1 MDRSVRICLIDDDDD
16 DFVMTRELL
25 RESRH
30 TRFHL
35 HRVSTF
41 DEGAEMLQRGDH
53 DVYLIDYRLG
63 AHNGLELL
71 RQFAASAAPLIMLT
85 GQDDREVDL
94 EAMRSGAMDYLVKG
108 QIDAALLERSIRYS
122 IARKRTEES
131 LRRKDE
137 FLAMLGHELRNPL
150 APIRT
155 ALHILDMPQAGPDAI
170 TRAKGVLHRQVEHL
184 VRLVDD
190 LLDVSRIVLR
200 RIELRKEPSDLRDIV
215 RHAVETA
222 ESVIEARG
230 HTLAIHAP
238 ADSIVVVADAV
249 RLAQAITNLLV
260 NAANHSEQA
269 GPIHLTVT
277 RDDRMVRIAVRDW
290 GVGIP
295 PELLP
300 NIFDLFVQGERSLAR
315 SQGGLGI
322 GLTLVKGIAEL
333 HGGSVSASSDGPG
346 TGSEFVI
353 RIPAADQPTVRT
365 AVPPAPPPNG
375 GRRHVLIVDDNVDA
389 AESITLMLRLNG
401 HRVDV
406 AHDGFAAV
414 EIATRQ
420 RPDVILLDI
429 GLPGRDGYEVA
440 RLLRADE
447 GLAQTKIV
455 ALTGY
460 GQREDQRRA
469 RDAGMD
475 LHLTKPVDPLMLERV
490 LHAAS

>member
-1 MDRSVRICLIDDDDD
+1 
-16 DFVMTRELL
+16 
-25 RESRH
+25 
-30 TRFHL
+30 
-35 HRVSTF
+35 
-41 DEGAEMLQRGDH
+41 
-53 DVYLIDYRLG
+53 
-63 AHNGLELL
+63 
-71 RQFAASAAPLIMLT
+71 
-85 GQDDREVDL
+85 
-94 EAMRSGAMDYLVKG
+94 
-108 QIDAALLERSIRYS
+108 
-122 IARKRTEES
+122 
-131 LRRKDE
+131 
-137 FLAMLGHELRNPL
+137 
-150 APIRT
+150 
-155 ALHILDMPQAGPDAI
+155 
-170 TRAKGVLHRQVEHL
+170 
-184 VRLVDD
+184 
-190 LLDVSRIVLR
+190 
-200 RIELRKEPSDLRDIV
+200 
-215 RHAVETA
+215 VETA

-230 HTLAIHAP
+230 HTLAIHVP

-260 NAANHSEQA
+260 NAANHSEQP
-269 GPIHLTVT
+269 GSIHLTVT
-277 RDDRMVRIAVRDW
+277 RDDRMVRIAVRDR

-333 HGGSVSASSDGPG
+333 HGGSVAASSDGPG

-353 RIPAADQPTVRT
+353 RIPAADQPTVRP
-365 AVPPAPPPNG
+365 AVAPTPPPNG
-375 GRRHVLIVDDNVDA
+375 ARRHVLIVDDNVDA

-447 GLAQTKIV
+447 GLARTKIV